1 MTIGEEIRRVRK
13 ELHMT
18 QAELAK
24 KCGLNRNTIYSY
36 EKEFVVPSVQT
47 LVEIARAL
55 GLEDYHFLK
64 FEFKKEKEAMTAIR
78 SGDVNKINELIQSPE
93 YKNANPILEFAMKN
107 MPDNEQDLKIFYA
120 QTLLTD
126 YYKLNNLGQEEARKR
141 VQELTEIPKYQKDNE
156 EKE

>member
-36 EKEFVVPSVQT
+36 EKEFVAPSMQT
-47 LVEIARAL
+47 LVKIARAL

-64 FEFKKEKEAMTAIR
+64 FEFKKERESMTAVR
-78 SGDVNKINELIQSPE
+78 RGDVNKVNELIQLPE
-93 YKNANPILEFAMKN
+93 YKNTKPILELALEN
-107 MPDNEQDLKIFYA
+107 MPDNEQDLKIFYT
-120 QTLLTD
+120 QVLLTD
-126 YYKLNNLGQEEARKR
+126 YCKLNNLGQEEARKR
-141 VQELTEIPKYQKDNE
+141 VQELTEIPRYQKDNE